1 MFSKDLPLLTKRGY
15 HICIHLQYTQ
25 YSVCYTVQYTQYSV
39 CYTVQY
45 TQYSVCY
52 TVQYTISVT
61 VTGEKIS

>member
-1 MFSKDLPLLTKRGY
+1 MFSKDLPLLTKQGY
-15 HICIHLQYTQ
+15 HICIHL
-25 YSVCYTVQYTQYSV
+25 QYTQYSV

>member
-45 TQYSVCY
+45 TQYCTNERKSIC
-52 TVQYTISVT
+52 SLNN
-61 VTGEKIS
+61 